1 MNDTNTLQ
9 DTIIAPATG
18 QGGAVALIR
27 LSGKAV
33 TTLLAKC
40 FRSSL
45 PTSHAHA
52 TYGHIVEGEEVIDE
66 VLVTYF
72 QAPKSYTGEDTA
84 EISCHASRYIVE
96 RIVALFVAS
105 GARLA
110 EPGEFTLRSFLNGKR
125 DLAEAE
131 AVADLI
137 HAEGEAQH
145 RLAMAQLKGAYS
157 EHLREVRSKLI
168 EFASLIE
175 LELDFSEEDVT
186 FADRDRLLSLA
197 EGVRSMIQELI
208 DSYQTGR
215 KIRNGIATAIAGI
228 PNAGKSALLNALLQE
243 NRAIVSDIEGTT
255 RDTISETILIE
266 GHPFRII
273 DTAGLRHSEDPI
285 EQMGVARTMEAIEE
299 ADIVLLL
306 IDAVRCD
313 KPEHIA
319 KQLAPIGSIKVPALC
334 VLNKID
340 LLEAAAVE
348 ALTAK
353 IKEKVPF
360 PILPISAKEKRGLEP
375 LRQQLLHTA
384 KGDVAEPSHVVTNL
398 RHVKLLKVA
407 AHSLNA
413 TIEGLKKDMEGALLA
428 IELRSAI
435 EAIGEITGET
445 ISDNNLLEHIFA
457 NFCIGK

>member
-18 QGGAVALIR
+18 QGGAVTLIR

-33 TTLLAKC
+33 TTLLAKS
-40 FRSSL
+40 FRSSQ
-45 PTSHAHA
+45 PISHAHA

-96 RIVALFVAS
+96 RIVALFVAG

-137 HAEGEAQH
+137 HAEGEAQ
-145 RLAMAQLKGAYS
+145 
-157 EHLREVRSKLI
+157 
-168 EFASLIE
+168 LIE

-197 EGVRSMIQELI
+197 EGVRSMIQALI

-215 KIRNGIATAIAGI
+215 KIRNGVATAIAGI

-340 LLEAAAVE
+340 LLDVAAVE
-348 ALTAK
+348 ALTAQL
-353 IKEKVPF
+353 KEKVPF
-360 PILPISAKEKRGLEP
+360 PILPISAKEKKGLEP

-413 TIEGLKKDMEGALLA
+413 TIEGLKKNMEGALLA